1 MSFFMRGLFIT
12 KHGDIGSMLRQEIQ
26 EGARG
31 VAIFTRQVI
40 QSEKVKIGEDVQRK
54 IEEPR
59 VDKRY
64 QKTFN
69 K

>member
-1 MSFFMRGLFIT
+1 MRGLFIT

-40 QSEKVKIGEDVQRK
+40 QSEKLRLGRMFRER
-54 IEEPR
+54 
-59 VDKRY
+59 
-64 QKTFN
+64 
-69 K
+69 